1 MIHSYPFSFISAG
14 FCVSLDYIRFHQQ
27 VKKGCLL
34 GGRWTV
40 LATAKIYMGN
50 KTHSC
55 FYFCTKYKGYGGGVG
70 IRNGFGCDTQ
80 RGLGF
85 HLQFLK
91 GGLKK
96 EDCIH
101 VSLM

>member
-1 MIHSYPFSFISAG
+1 M
-14 FCVSLDYIRFHQQ
+14 
-27 VKKGCLL
+27 L
-34 GGRWTV
+34 GGQWTV
-40 LATAKIYMGN
+40 LATVKIYMEN

-55 FYFCTKYKGYGGGVG
+55 FYFHTKHKGFGGVG

-80 RGLGF
+80 KGLGF
-85 HLQFLK
+85 QLQFLK
-91 GGLKK
+91 GRLKK

>member
-1 MIHSYPFSFISAG
+1 M
-14 FCVSLDYIRFHQQ
+14 
-27 VKKGCLL
+27 
-34 GGRWTV
+34 
-40 LATAKIYMGN
+40 
-50 KTHSC
+50 
-55 FYFCTKYKGYGGGVG
+55 G

-91 GGLKK
+91 AGLKK